1 MKPKNEGGREKGF
14 VLILALVTMIA
25 MTVIGLSA
33 VMNMTTDL
41 QLSRNER
48 DSKIAF
54 QLAEAGINE
63 MISRIHLPSTNANY
77 TGEISGESGYRD
89 DQWNSGN
96 ALGKN
101 IGYGYGANRASA
113 ETLNYTVQISYLN
126 DDNSE
131 NLCDSNEE
139 TDGSN
144 NSGNALKVPDTAS
157 WNCPHGTTEVVMFGN
172 DFKIPE
178 TVTFIDYGK
187 QPVYKIESTGAY
199 GTTQRTIIAYVGASN
214 LNTDTSAA
222 INTNG
227 CVTIS
232 GGSTN
237 ITGGVLEYGSGG
249 SCTTCDDGLGGCA
262 AKGTED
268 VMNTY
273 LGDNISEIINF
284 ADETHRC
291 KNMTC
296 SSAGPPADDIPASG
310 KIDDVV
316 LNWGDYTNDT
326 YSTMIYVD
334 NSGGKEVEIAGNF
347 TGRGILIVTGDL
359 KLSGTLQYEGLI
371 YVFGQLRLSGTLN
384 VTGGVMADSTVNV
397 NGNVTATYDQST
409 LDAVSKENSSSTVI
423 LWKRM

>member
-1 MKPKNEGGREKGF
+1 MKPKNEGGNEKGF

-63 MISRIHLPSTNANY
+63 MISRLHLPSTNAKY
-77 TGEISGESGYRD
+77 TGEKSTDGAAYRSTT
-89 DQWNSGN
+89 WNSDN
-96 ALGKN
+96 SDD
-101 IGYGYGANRASA
+101 IGYGYGAGRASA
-113 ETLNYTVQISYLN
+113 ETLNYTVQINYL
-126 DDNSE
+126 DDGNTE
-131 NLCDSNEE
+131 NLCDSN
-139 TDGSN
+139 DVGSN
-144 NSGNALKVPDTAS
+144 DSGNASKVPDTAS
-157 WNCPHGTTEVVMFGN
+157 WNCPHGATEIVMFGN

-187 QPVYKIESTGAY
+187 QPVYKMESTGTY
-199 GTTQRTIIAYVGASN
+199 GTTQKTIIAYVGASN
-214 LNTDTSAA
+214 LNTDTNAA

-227 CVTIS
+227 CVNIS
-232 GGSTN
+232 GGASAT

-249 SCTTCDDGLGGCA
+249 CTTCNDGMGGCA
-262 AKGTED
+262 AKGSED

-284 ADETHRC
+284 ADEKHKC
-291 KNMTC
+291 KNGTC
-296 SSAGPPADDIPASG
+296 SAAGDDIPASG

-316 LNWGDYTNDT
+316 LDWGDYANDT
-326 YSTMIYVD
+326 YSRMIYID
-334 NSGGKEVEIAGNF
+334 NSGGKEVDISGTF
-347 TGRGILIVTGDL
+347 QGRGILIVTGDL
-359 KLSGTLQYEGLI
+359 SLSGNLDFEGLV
-371 YVFGQLRLSGTLN
+371 YVFGTLTLSGSLT
-384 VTGGVMADSTVNV
+384 VTGGIMADTTVAV
-397 NGNVTATYDQST
+397 HGSVTSTYDQAT

-423 LWKRM
+423 LWKRL

>member
-1 MKPKNEGGREKGF
+1 MKPKNEGGNEKGF

-63 MISRIHLPSTNANY
+63 MISRLHLPSTNANY
-77 TGEISGESGYRD
+77 TGEKSTDGTYRTTT
-89 DQWNSGN
+89 WNSDN
-96 ALGKN
+96 SDD
-101 IGYGYGANRASA
+101 IGYSYAANRTSA
-113 ETLNYTVQISYLN
+113 ENLNYTVQINYL
-126 DDNSE
+126 DDGNSE
-131 NLCDSNEE
+131 DLCDSN
-139 TDGSN
+139 DVDPN
-144 NSGNALKVPDTAS
+144 NSGNASKVPDTAS
-157 WNCPHGTTEVVMFGN
+157 WNCPHGTPEIVMFGN

-187 QPVYKIESTGAY
+187 QPVYKIESTGTY
-199 GTTQRTIIAYVGASN
+199 GTTQKTIIAYVGASN

-232 GGSTN
+232 GGATN

-262 AKGTED
+262 AKGSED

-284 ADETHRC
+284 ADEKHKC
-291 KNMTC
+291 KNGTC
-296 SSAGPPADDIPASG
+296 SAAGDDIPSSG

-316 LNWGDYTNDT
+316 LDWGDYASDS
-326 YSTMIYVD
+326 YSTMIYID

-347 TGRGILIVTGDL
+347 TGRGIIIVTGDL

-371 YVFGQLRLSGTLN
+371 YVFGQLKLSGTLD
-384 VTGGVMADSTVNV
+384 VTGGVMADTTVNV
-397 NGNVTATYDQST
+397 NGNVTATYDQAT

-423 LWKRM
+423 LWKRL